1 VPEPTFLSAAER
13 AAPTPVAKRR
23 ATVRYALDA
32 DTACAPL
39 AAWGASQGWEA
50 RIRDISRGG
59 LGLLLDRRLEP
70 GTLITVD
77 LPLTPDCP
85 RLLLAR
91 VVHATAQ
98 PDGGWLVGCAL
109 FDLLPEEEL
118 ARTGETTAP
127 SEPPETFLG

>member
-1 VPEPTFLSAAER
+1 MPEPTILSAAQQ
-13 AAPTPVAKRR
+13 AAPTPAVERR
-23 ATVRYALDA
+23 AMVRYALDA
-32 DTACAPL
+32 DTAGAPL
-39 AAWGASQGWEA
+39 AAWGESQGWEA

-59 LGLLLDRRLEP
+59 LGLLLERRLEP

-77 LPLTPDCP
+77 LSLTLDCP

-98 PDGGWLVGCAL
+98 PEGGWLLGCAL

-118 ARTGETTAP
+118 ARTGEPTAP